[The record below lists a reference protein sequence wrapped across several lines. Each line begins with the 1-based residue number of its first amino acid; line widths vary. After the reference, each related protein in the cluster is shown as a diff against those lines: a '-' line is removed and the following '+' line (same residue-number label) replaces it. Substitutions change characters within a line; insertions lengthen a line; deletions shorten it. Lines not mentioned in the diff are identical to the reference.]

1 MTSLTEHLHVGE
13 KSLLINAHL
22 HDCIGDDPG
31 YGEGLLFHVNFTN
44 TDLEK

>member
-1 MTSLTEHLHVGE
+1 MTKECLNTGAW

-22 HDCIGDDPG
+22 HDSIGDDPG
-31 YGEGLLFHVNFTN
+31 YGEGLLFQVNFTN